1 MEHNFR
7 ELKIWKAAM
16 DVIKSTYILCAAMPA
31 DEKFGLISQMQRCS
45 VSIPSNIAEGSGRNS
60 EKDFLRFL
68 NMAISSAFELETQL
82 ILAKELFQ
90 SNTDKEIEHLHTL
103 QKMIWGFKRRLT
115 FQSNA
120 FRLFV

>member
-16 DVIKSTYILCAAMPA
+16 EVVRSTYVLCAEMPT
-31 DEKFGLISQMQRCS
+31 DEKFGLINQMQRCS

-68 NMAISSAFELETQL
+68 NIAISSAFELETQL

-90 SNTDKEIEHLHTL
+90 LNTDKEIEHLHTL
-103 QKMIWGFKRRLT
+103 QKMIWGFKKTLD
-115 FQSNA
+115 
-120 FRLFV
+120 VPV